1 MYDLISIGDTTTDMF
16 MLLSEQEI
24 RVRDEN
30 NDGVTDLIMDFGTKI
45 PIEKLTRIVAVGNAA
60 NNAIGASRLGLSA
73 ALYTALGED
82 RDADE
87 TREVFKAEGV
97 SLEYVVTTPGTKTNF
112 SAVINVGA
120 ERTILVFHEHR
131 QYHLQD
137 NMQGAGWVYYTS
149 LGQGHEELNRQIVE
163 YCQRTGTKL
172 AYQPGS
178 HQLRTGLEV
187 VKPIIAAADFVV
199 MNKEEAQ
206 GLTGRFGVECP
217 ELVGAFLEMGAKCVA
232 VTDGPKGSFAS
243 DGDGVWFCDIY
254 DIEVIER
261 TGCGDAWATGFLS
274 ARHKGLAVKEA
285 MEWGTVNAA
294 GKLRFI
300 GAREGLLREQEVRD
314 WIAGRPEF
322 GAVKG

>member
-1 MYDLISIGDTTTDMF
+1 MYDLISIGDTTTDVF

-30 NDGVTDLIMDFGTKI
+30 ADGVEDLIMDFGTKI

-60 NNAIGASRLGLSA
+60 NNAIGASRLGLKT
-73 ALYTALGED
+73 ALYTSLGED

-87 TREVFKAEGV
+87 TREVFVKEGV
-97 SLEYVVTTPGTKTNF
+97 SLDYVVTTPGTKTNF

-120 ERTILVFHEHR
+120 ERTILVYHEHR
-131 QYHLQD
+131 QYHLPVD
-137 NMQGAGWVYYTS
+137 LAGAGWVYYTS
-149 LGQGHEELNRQIVE
+149 LGKGHEELNNEIIE
-163 YCQRTGTKL
+163 YCGRTGTKL

-187 VKPIIAAADFVV
+187 VRPIIQKADFVV

-206 GLTGRFGVECP
+206 ALTGRFGAECP
-217 ELVGAFLEMGAKCVA
+217 ELVNAFLEMGAKTVA

-254 DIEVIER
+254 DIEVVER
-261 TGCGDAWATGFLS
+261 TGCGDAWATGFLG
-274 ARHKGLAVKEA
+274 ARHKGLSVKEA

-300 GAREGLLREQEVRD
+300 GAREGLLGEEEVRK
-314 WIAGRPEF
+314 WIVEREGF
-322 GAVKG
+322 GAVKV